1 MAGRPKRGAMRRFTW
16 RWMRRAVYL
25 VVGIVGLI
33 FIVRA
38 YEAWNDQPLQPWHTV
53 TLDEVKAGE
62 INRLDWAG
70 YIAAETRLFAQM
82 RREVTDRLEPEQRFI
97 GNRYYAESPN
107 YPARFAQDWNH
118 SYILEPEGTSRGAVV
133 LLHGLT
139 DSPYSMRHIAQRYR
153 ELGFVAI
160 GLRLPGHGTLPS
172 GLATAVWEDWTAAT
186 RLAMRE
192 ARRRVPT
199 GPLHLVG
206 YSTGGALAVQH
217 AMSAIEDATLFAPDR
232 LVLLSPMIAVT
243 RFARFAGL
251 AGLPA
256 FLPAFASAAWLGI
269 LPEFN
274 PFKYNS
280 FAVNAG
286 RQSFQ
291 LTQVL
296 QAQLQRL
303 VRDGRMQT
311 MPPIL
316 AFQSV
321 RDSTVTARAVVQI
334 LFAALPANGSE
345 LVLMDINQTTPLDIL
360 LAADA
365 DDLTARHIPPAP
377 HPWRLTLFT
386 NAARDTDEVVAR
398 TMPPGAT
405 STTDEAL
412 DLRYPPDVYSL
423 SHVALPFPPEDSLY
437 GGAPT
442 QRGEFGVS
450 LGTLAARGESGT
462 LIMSLDTLLR
472 MSWNPF
478 FPAVLARIEAA
489 AR

>member
-1 MAGRPKRGAMRRFTW
+1 M
-16 RWMRRAVYL
+16 
-25 VVGIVGLI
+25 
-33 FIVRA
+33 
-38 YEAWNDQPLQPWHTV
+38 H
-53 TLDEVKAGE
+53 
-62 INRLDWAG
+62 
-70 YIAAETRLFAQM
+70 
-82 RREVTDRLEPEQRFI
+82 REVTHRLDATQRFI
-97 GNRYYAESPN
+97 GNRYFAESPN
-107 YPARFAQDWNH
+107 HPARFARDWNH
-118 SYILEPEGTSRGAVV
+118 SFVLEPDGPPRGAVV

-139 DSPYSMRHIAQRYR
+139 DAPYSMRHIAQRYR
-153 ELGFVAI
+153 ELGFLAI
-160 GLRLPGHGTLPS
+160 GLRLPGHGLLPS
-172 GLATAVWEDWTAAT
+172 GLATATWEDWAAAT

-199 GPLHLVG
+199 GPLHMVG

-217 AMSAIEDATLFAPDR
+217 AMSAIETPAIVAPDR

-280 FAVNAG
+280 FPVNAG

-296 QAQLQRL
+296 QSQLRRL
-303 VRDGRMQT
+303 VRAGRMAS

-321 RDSTVTARAVVQI
+321 TDSTVTARAVAQI
-334 LFAALPANGSE
+334 LFANLPANGSE
-345 LVLMDINQTTPLDIL
+345 LVLIDRNQTTTFGIL
-360 LAADA
+360 LAPSA
-365 DDLTARHIPPAP
+365 DDLAAQHIPPAP
-377 HPWRLTLFT
+377 RPWGLTFFI
-386 NAARDTDEVVAR
+386 NAASDSNEVVAR
-398 TMPPGAT
+398 TTPGGAGAA
-405 STTDEAL
+405 TDEPL
-412 DLRYPPDVYSL
+412 GLTYPPDVYSL
-423 SHVALPFPPEDSLY
+423 SHVALPFPAGDPLY
-437 GGAPT
+437 GGAPEP
-442 QRGEFGVS
+442 RGEFGVS
-450 LGTLAARGESGT
+450 LGTLAARGESGV

-478 FPAVLARIEAA
+478 FPAVLARIEAI